1 MSLSSL
7 HGGGFSAVAIDPC
20 VGVARLSRQEVSFN
34 VYGAEGVLD
43 APQLVGSVTELD
55 AASTTLTIANG
66 ARVAELVTGE
76 GLKFYCRIAPSVK
89 GGDQPES
96 TDLEQLAELLKTSGS
111 SRSGA
116 TPDTDIPAAYTYLG
130 QFIAHELSDLRVLD
144 PTGMVTIRSAALDLD
159 SLLGAVPDTPLP
171 AQAQIW
177 KGGVGIGQARSFGPD
192 VHYEDLPRRAD
203 GKALIADARN
213 DSNLALAQLHLA
225 LSKFHQRIAQ
235 DECRRSDDAARRITR
250 RHVQSVVLHDYL
262 RRVIEPGV
270 YDDILLHGR
279 RVIHPGGLP
288 TDTPFLIP
296 IEFAAACFRVGHSMV
311 REKYEAWEYGVRPI
325 RLKTLLHMTGQG
337 GGFFGLR
344 HLSEEWRINWA
355 SMLEQPNPPSVRNM
369 AAGIDATL
377 APGLHRLPDR
387 LFPPS
392 TPKGDGTG
400 LTSVARATLL
410 RQRGF
415 ELGSGQQTAH
425 VLNGAIGPGLQVPVL
440 TPPEIAAAFSDS
452 GAVDTPLAEFLC
464 KSGLHANTPLWFY
477 CLVEART
484 LCGGRCFGP
493 LTSRIVM
500 ETIHA
505 AIEAAPDG
513 IVAGDGRTITF
524 TAKESLSGRREF
536 HLQELIAHAARWQ
549 S

>member
-1 MSLSSL
+1 
-7 HGGGFSAVAIDPC
+7 
-20 VGVARLSRQEVSFN
+20 VGFN
-34 VYGAEGVLD
+34 VYGAEGVLETPNLVGNVAGFD
-43 APQLVGSVTELD
+43 AP
-55 AASTTLTIANG
+55 STTLTIANG
-66 ARVAELVTGE
+66 ARVAKLVTGE

-89 GGDQPES
+89 GVDQPES
-96 TDLEQLAELLKTSGS
+96 DDLEQLAELLKTSGPT
-111 SRSGA
+111 RSTA
-116 TPDTDIPAAYTYLG
+116 APDTDIPAAYTYLG
-130 QFIAHELSDLRVLD
+130 QFIAHDLSDLRVLD
-144 PTGMVTIRSAALDLD
+144 PAGMVTIRSAALDLD
-159 SLLGAVPDTPLP
+159 SLFGAVPEPPLP
-171 AQAQIW
+171 AQAQLW
-177 KGGVGIGQARSFGPD
+177 KAGVGIGQARSFGPD
-192 VHYEDLPRRAD
+192 VRYEDLPRRTD

-225 LSKFHQRIAQ
+225 LSKFHQRIAN
-235 DECRRSDDAARRITR
+235 DLGHRSDDAARRITR

-262 RRVIEPGV
+262 RRVIEPGI

-279 RVIHPGGLP
+279 RVIHPGGLL
-288 TDTPFLIP
+288 TETPFLIP

-325 RLKTLLHMTGQG
+325 RLQTLLLMTGQG
-337 GGFFGLR
+337 GGFFELR

-355 SMLEQPNPPSVRNM
+355 SMLEQPNPPSLRNM

-377 APGLHRLPDR
+377 AAGLHNLPDR
-387 LFPPS
+387 LFPAS
-392 TPKGDGTG
+392 TPKGGGSG

-415 ELGSGQQTAH
+415 ELSSGQQTAD
-425 VLNGAIGPGLQVPVL
+425 VVNGAIGPGPQFPVL

-452 GAVDTPLAEFLC
+452 GAPATPLGDFLC
-464 KSGLHANTPLWFY
+464 KSGLHANTPLWLY
-477 CLVEART
+477 CLAESRMF
-484 LCGGRCFGP
+484 CGGRRFGP

-513 IVAGDGRTITF
+513 IVANDGQTITF
-524 TAKESLSGRREF
+524 TAEESLSGRNEF